1 MSDSENSD
9 REGSHRR
16 TMERMSKEEKLI
28 KAFRDKIGKNGV
40 RNILLYFIQL
50 IKSIALFYE
59 G

>member
-9 REGSHRR
+9 REGSHRW

-40 RNILLYFIQL
+40 RIILLYFIQL
-50 IKSIALFYE
+50 IKSIALF
-59 G
+59 